1 MKEFAYS
8 EPCLDEEDKKA
19 VLEVLNSKQLEFAY
33 SEPCLD
39 EEDKK
44 AVLEVLNSKQLTQ
57 GKRSLLFEEA
67 LCEFLGVKHAL
78 VFNSATSALLTLYR
92 NFSDFN
98 ADCNEIITTPISFV
112 ATANMLLES
121 GYKPVFAEIKNDGNI
136 DELALEK
143 LINERTKAIV
153 SVDYAGKSVEIG
165 SIQKLCKRHSL
176 SFLSDSSHALG
187 SEYQNKKVGGF
198 ALASVFSF
206 HAIKPITT
214 AEGGAVVTN
223 DGELY
228 EKMKL
233 FRSHGMLKKDFFE
246 GEVKSIGHNFRL
258 NEIQSAL
265 GLSQLKKAP
274 LLMQKREEIALV
286 YDRIFKDNPYFTP
299 LHPLLKDKSS
309 NHLYPILMRQKFFTC
324 KKLILEN
331 LHKHGILAQVHYKPI
346 YQYQLY
352 QQLFNTAPLKSAED
366 FYRAEISLPCHAN
379 LDLGS
384 VQNIAHGVLKT
395 FENLKVK

>member
-1 MKEFAYS
+1 MK
-8 EPCLDEEDKKA
+8 
-19 VLEVLNSKQLEFAY
+19 EFAY

-228 EKMKL
+228 EKMKW
-233 FRSHGMLKKDFFE
+233 FRSHGMIKKDFFE

-331 LHKHGILAQVHYKPI
+331 LHKRGILAQVHYKPI

-366 FYRAEISLPCHAN
+366 FYRTEISLPCHAN
-379 LDLGS
+379 LDLES

-395 FENLKVK
+395 FENLKIE

>member
-1 MKEFAYS
+1 MKEFT
-8 EPCLDEEDKKA
+8 
-19 VLEVLNSKQLEFAY
+19 Y

-67 LCEFLGVKHAL
+67 LCEFLGVRHAL

-143 LINERTKAIV
+143 LINEKTKAIV

-274 LLMQKREEIALV
+274 LLMQKREEIALI

-309 NHLYPILMRQKFFTC
+309 NHLYPILMCQKFFAC

-331 LHKHGILAQVHYKPI
+331 LHERGILAQVHYKPI

-352 QQLFNTAPLKSAED
+352 QQLFNTAPLKNAED

-379 LDLGS
+379 LDLES
-384 VQNIAHGVLKT
+384 AQTIAHGVLKT
-395 FENLKVK
+395 FESFKIE

>member
-1 MKEFAYS
+1 MK
-8 EPCLDEEDKKA
+8 
-19 VLEVLNSKQLEFAY
+19 EFAY

-92 NFSDFN
+92 NFSGFN
-98 ADCNEIITTPISFV
+98 AHCNEIITTPISFV

-121 GYKPVFAEIKNDGNI
+121 GYRPVFAEVKNDGNI

-143 LINERTKAIV
+143 LITKKTKAIV
-153 SVDYAGKSVEIG
+153 SVDYAGKSVEIE
-165 SIQKLCKRHSL
+165 SIQELCKKHSL

-223 DGELY
+223 DSELY

-274 LLMQKREEIALV
+274 FLMQKREEAALT

-331 LHKHGILAQVHYKPI
+331 LHKLGILAQVHYKPI

-366 FYRAEISLPCHAN
+366 FYNAEISLPCHAN
-379 LDLGS
+379 LNLES
-384 VQNIAHGVLKT
+384 AQTIAHGVLKT
-395 FENLKVK
+395 FEDLKIK

>member
-1 MKEFAYS
+1 MK
-8 EPCLDEEDKKA
+8 
-19 VLEVLNSKQLEFAY
+19 EFAY

-223 DGELY
+223 DNELY
-228 EKMKL
+228 EKMKW
-233 FRSHGMLKKDFFE
+233 FRSHGMIKKDFFE

-309 NHLYPILMRQKFFTC
+309 NHLYPILIRQKFFTC

-331 LHKHGILAQVHYKPI
+331 LHKRGILAQVHYKPI

-379 LDLGS
+379 LDLES
-384 VQNIAHGVLKT
+384 AQTIAHGVLKT
-395 FENLKVK
+395 FEGFKIE

>member
-1 MKEFAYS
+1 MK
-8 EPCLDEEDKKA
+8 
-19 VLEVLNSKQLEFAY
+19 EFAY

-143 LINERTKAIV
+143 LINEKTKAIV

-214 AEGGAVVTN
+214 AEGGAVITN

-228 EKMKL
+228 EKMKW
-233 FRSHGMLKKDFFE
+233 FRSHGMIKKDFFE

-379 LDLGS
+379 LDLES

-395 FENLKVK
+395 FEDLKIE

>member
-1 MKEFAYS
+1 MK
-8 EPCLDEEDKKA
+8 
-19 VLEVLNSKQLEFAY
+19 EFAY

-206 HAIKPITT
+206 HAIKPVTT

-223 DGELY
+223 DSELH
-228 EKMKL
+228 EKIKL

-331 LHKHGILAQVHYKPI
+331 LHKRGILAQVHYKPI

-352 QQLFNTAPLKSAED
+352 QQLFNTAPLKSAEN

-379 LDLGS
+379 LDLES
-384 VQNIAHGVLKT
+384 AQTIAHGVLKT
-395 FENLKVK
+395 FESFKIE

>member
-1 MKEFAYS
+1 MK
-8 EPCLDEEDKKA
+8 
-19 VLEVLNSKQLEFAY
+19 EFAY

-67 LCEFLGVKHAL
+67 LCEFLSVKHAL

-121 GYKPVFAEIKNDGNI
+121 GYTPVFAEIKNDGNI

-143 LINERTKAIV
+143 LITKKTKAIV
-153 SVDYAGKSVEIG
+153 SVDYAGKSVEIE
-165 SIQKLCKRHSL
+165 SIQKLCKKHSL

-223 DGELY
+223 DSELY

-274 LLMQKREEIALV
+274 LLMQKREEIALI

-309 NHLYPILMRQKFFTC
+309 NHLYPILMRQKFFTF
-324 KKLILEN
+324 KRSILES
-331 LHKHGILAQVHYKPI
+331 LHKLGILAQVHYKPI

-379 LDLGS
+379 LNLENVKS
-384 VQNIAHGVLKT
+384 IAHSVLKT
-395 FENLKVK
+395 FEGFNRISSV

>member
-1 MKEFAYS
+1 MK
-8 EPCLDEEDKKA
+8 
-19 VLEVLNSKQLEFAY
+19 EFAY

-121 GYKPVFAEIKNDGNI
+121 GYKPVFAGIKNDGNI

-228 EKMKL
+228 EKMKW
-233 FRSHGMLKKDFFE
+233 FRSHGMIKKDFFE
-246 GEVKSIGHNFRL
+246 GEVKNIGHNFRL

-274 LLMQKREEIALV
+274 FLMQKREEIALT

-331 LHKHGILAQVHYKPI
+331 LHKRGILAQVHYKPI

-379 LDLGS
+379 LDLES

-395 FENLKVK
+395 FEGFKIE

>member
-1 MKEFAYS
+1 MK
-8 EPCLDEEDKKA
+8 
-19 VLEVLNSKQLEFAY
+19 EFAY

-57 GKRSLLFEEA
+57 GKRSLLLEEA

-92 NFSDFN
+92 NFSDFS

-121 GYKPVFAEIKNDGNI
+121 GYKPVFAGIKNDGNI

-143 LINERTKAIV
+143 LINKKTKAIV
-153 SVDYAGKSVEIG
+153 SVDYAGKSVEIE

-223 DGELY
+223 DNELY
-228 EKMKL
+228 EKMKW
-233 FRSHGMLKKDFFE
+233 FRSHGMIKKDFFE

-265 GLSQLKKAP
+265 GLSQLKKASF
-274 LLMQKREEIALV
+274 LMQKREEIALT

-379 LDLGS
+379 LDLES
-384 VQNIAHGVLKT
+384 TQTIAHGVLKT
-395 FENLKVK
+395 FENLKIE

>member
-1 MKEFAYS
+1 MK
-8 EPCLDEEDKKA
+8 
-19 VLEVLNSKQLEFAY
+19 EFAY

-92 NFSDFN
+92 NFSDFS

-143 LINERTKAIV
+143 LINEKTKAIV

-228 EKMKL
+228 EKMKW
-233 FRSHGMLKKDFFE
+233 FRSHGMIKKDFFE

-274 LLMQKREEIALV
+274 LLMQKREEIALT

-331 LHKHGILAQVHYKPI
+331 LHKCGILAQVHYKPI

-352 QQLFNTAPLKSAED
+352 QQLFNTAPLKSAQD

-379 LDLGS
+379 LDLES

-395 FENLKVK
+395 FENLKIE

>member
-1 MKEFAYS
+1 MK
-8 EPCLDEEDKKA
+8 
-19 VLEVLNSKQLEFAY
+19 EFAY

-92 NFSDFN
+92 NFSGFN

-223 DGELY
+223 DNELY
-228 EKMKL
+228 EKMKW
-233 FRSHGMLKKDFFE
+233 FRSHGMIKKDFFE

-265 GLSQLKKAP
+265 GLSQLKKAS

-331 LHKHGILAQVHYKPI
+331 LHKRGILAQVHYKPI

-366 FYRAEISLPCHAN
+366 FYCAEISLPCHAN
-379 LDLGS
+379 LDLES

-395 FENLKVK
+395 FEDLKIE

>member
-1 MKEFAYS
+1 MKEFS
-8 EPCLDEEDKKA
+8 
-19 VLEVLNSKQLEFAY
+19 Y

-57 GKRSLLFEEA
+57 GKRSLLLEEA

-92 NFSDFN
+92 NFSPFN

-143 LINERTKAIV
+143 LINEKTKAIV

-165 SIQKLCKRHSL
+165 SIQKLCKKHSL

-187 SEYQNKKVGGF
+187 SEYQNQKVGGF

-223 DGELY
+223 DSELH
-228 EKMKL
+228 EKMKW
-233 FRSHGMLKKDFFE
+233 FRSHGMIKKDFFE

-274 LLMQKREEIALV
+274 LLMQKREEIALT

-331 LHKHGILAQVHYKPI
+331 LHKRGILAQVHYKPI

-379 LDLGS
+379 LDLES

-395 FENLKVK
+395 FENLKIE

>member
-1 MKEFAYS
+1 MK
-8 EPCLDEEDKKA
+8 
-19 VLEVLNSKQLEFAY
+19 EFAY

-92 NFSDFN
+92 NFSDFS

-223 DGELY
+223 DNELY
-228 EKMKL
+228 EKMKW
-233 FRSHGMLKKDFFE
+233 FRSHGMIKKDFFE

-274 LLMQKREEIALV
+274 PLMQKREEIALV

-366 FYRAEISLPCHAN
+366 FYCAEISLPCHAN
-379 LDLGS
+379 LDLES

-395 FENLKVK
+395 FENLKIE

>member
-1 MKEFAYS
+1 MK
-8 EPCLDEEDKKA
+8 
-19 VLEVLNSKQLEFAY
+19 EFAY

-121 GYKPVFAEIKNDGNI
+121 GYKPVFAEVKNDGNI

-143 LINERTKAIV
+143 LINEKTKAIV
-153 SVDYAGKSVEIG
+153 SVDYAGKSVEIE
-165 SIQKLCKRHSL
+165 SIQKLCKKHSL

-274 LLMQKREEIALV
+274 FLMQKREEAALV

-324 KKLILEN
+324 KKLILES
-331 LHKHGILAQVHYKPI
+331 LHKIGILAQVHYKPI

-366 FYRAEISLPCHAN
+366 FYNAEISLPCHAN
-379 LDLGS
+379 LNLES

-395 FENLKVK
+395 FEGFNRISSV

>member
-1 MKEFAYS
+1 MK
-8 EPCLDEEDKKA
+8 
-19 VLEVLNSKQLEFAY
+19 EFAY

-92 NFSDFN
+92 NFSDFS

-112 ATANMLLES
+112 ATVNMLLES

-143 LINERTKAIV
+143 LINEKTKAIV

-223 DGELY
+223 DGELH
-228 EKMKL
+228 EKMKW
-233 FRSHGMLKKDFFE
+233 FRSHGMIKKDFFE

-309 NHLYPILMRQKFFTC
+309 NHLYPILMHQKFFIF

-331 LHKHGILAQVHYKPI
+331 LHKRGILAQVHYKPI

-379 LDLGS
+379 LDLES

-395 FENLKVK
+395 FEGFKIE

>member
-1 MKEFAYS
+1 MK
-8 EPCLDEEDKKA
+8 
-19 VLEVLNSKQLEFAY
+19 EFAY

-187 SEYQNKKVGGF
+187 SEYQNKKIGGF

-223 DGELY
+223 DNELY

-274 LLMQKREEIALV
+274 LLMQKREEIALI

-309 NHLYPILMRQKFFTC
+309 NHLYPILIRQKFFTC

-331 LHKHGILAQVHYKPI
+331 LHKRGILAQVHYKPI

-352 QQLFNTAPLKSAED
+352 QQLFNTAPLKSAQD

-379 LDLGS
+379 LDLES

-395 FENLKVK
+395 FENLKIE

>member
-1 MKEFAYS
+1 MK
-8 EPCLDEEDKKA
+8 
-19 VLEVLNSKQLEFAY
+19 EFAY

-143 LINERTKAIV
+143 LINKKTKAIV

-223 DGELY
+223 NNELY
-228 EKMKL
+228 EKMKW
-233 FRSHGMLKKDFFE
+233 FRSHGMIKKDFFE

-274 LLMQKREEIALV
+274 LLMQKREEIALT

-352 QQLFNTAPLKSAED
+352 QQLFNTAPLKSAQD
-366 FYRAEISLPCHAN
+366 FYCAEISLPCHAN
-379 LDLGS
+379 LDLES

-395 FENLKVK
+395 FEDLKIE

>member
-8 EPCLDEEDKKA
+8 EPCLDK
-19 VLEVLNSKQLEFAY
+19 
-33 SEPCLD
+33 
-39 EEDKK
+39 EDKK

-121 GYKPVFAEIKNDGNI
+121 GYKPVFAEVKNDGNI

-143 LINERTKAIV
+143 LINEKTKAIV
-153 SVDYAGKSVEIG
+153 SVDYAGKSVEIE
-165 SIQKLCKRHSL
+165 SIQELCKKHSL

-214 AEGGAVVTN
+214 AEGGAIVTN
-223 DGELY
+223 DSELH

-274 LLMQKREEIALV
+274 FLRQKREEIALV
-286 YDRIFKDNPYFTP
+286 YDEIFKDNPYFTP

-331 LHKHGILAQVHYKPI
+331 LHKRGILAQVHYKPI

-366 FYRAEISLPCHAN
+366 FYNAEISLPCHAN
-379 LDLGS
+379 LNLES

-395 FENLKVK
+395 FESFNRISSI

>member
-1 MKEFAYS
+1 MK
-8 EPCLDEEDKKA
+8 
-19 VLEVLNSKQLEFAY
+19 EFAY

-92 NFSDFN
+92 NFSEFS

-143 LINERTKAIV
+143 LINEKTKAIV
-153 SVDYAGKSVEIG
+153 SVDYAGKSVEIE
-165 SIQKLCKRHSL
+165 SLQKLCKRHSL

-228 EKMKL
+228 EKMKW
-233 FRSHGMLKKDFFE
+233 FRSHGMIKKDFFE

-274 LLMQKREEIALV
+274 LLMQKREEIALT

-331 LHKHGILAQVHYKPI
+331 LHKRGILAQVHYKPI

-379 LDLGS
+379 LDLES
-384 VQNIAHGVLKT
+384 AQTIAHGVLKT
-395 FENLKVK
+395 FEDLKIE

>member
-1 MKEFAYS
+1 MK
-8 EPCLDEEDKKA
+8 
-19 VLEVLNSKQLEFAY
+19 EFAY

-92 NFSDFN
+92 NFSGFS
-98 ADCNEIITTPISFV
+98 ADRNEIITTPISFV

-121 GYKPVFAEIKNDGNI
+121 GYKPVFAGIKNDGNI

-143 LINERTKAIV
+143 LITKKTKAIV
-153 SVDYAGKSVEIG
+153 SVDYAGKSVEIE
-165 SIQKLCKRHSL
+165 SIQKLCKKHSL

-309 NHLYPILMRQKFFTC
+309 NHLYPILMRQKFFAC

-331 LHKHGILAQVHYKPI
+331 LHKRGILAQVHYKPI

-379 LDLGS
+379 LNLES
-384 VQNIAHGVLKT
+384 AQTIAHSVLKT
-395 FENLKVK
+395 FEGFNRISSV

>member
-1 MKEFAYS
+1 MK
-8 EPCLDEEDKKA
+8 
-19 VLEVLNSKQLEFAY
+19 EFAY

-92 NFSDFN
+92 NFSDFST
-98 ADCNEIITTPISFV
+98 DCNEIITTPISFV

-153 SVDYAGKSVEIG
+153 SVDYAGKSVEIE

-223 DGELY
+223 DNELH
-228 EKMKL
+228 EKMKW
-233 FRSHGMLKKDFFE
+233 FRSHGMIKKDFFK

-331 LHKHGILAQVHYKPI
+331 LHKRGILAQVHYKPI

-379 LDLGS
+379 LDLES
-384 VQNIAHGVLKT
+384 VQTIAHGVLKT
-395 FENLKVK
+395 FENLKIE

>member
-1 MKEFAYS
+1 MK
-8 EPCLDEEDKKA
+8 
-19 VLEVLNSKQLEFAY
+19 EFAY

-92 NFSDFN
+92 NFSGFS

-121 GYKPVFAEIKNDGNI
+121 GYTPVFAEVKNDGNI

-143 LINERTKAIV
+143 LITKKTKAIV
-153 SVDYAGKSVEIG
+153 SVDYAGKSVEIE

-223 DGELY
+223 NSELY
-228 EKMKL
+228 EKMKS
-233 FRSHGMLKKDFFE
+233 FRSHGMLKKNFFE
-246 GEVKSIGHNFRL
+246 GEVKSVGHNFRL

-274 LLMQKREEIALV
+274 FLMQKREEAALT

-309 NHLYPILMRQKFFTC
+309 NHLYPILMRQKFFIF

-331 LHKHGILAQVHYKPI
+331 LHKRGILAQVHYKPI

-366 FYRAEISLPCHAN
+366 FYNAEISLPCHAN
-379 LDLGS
+379 LNLE
-384 VQNIAHGVLKT
+384 NAKAIAHGVLKT
-395 FENLKVK
+395 FEGFKID

>member
-1 MKEFAYS
+1 MK
-8 EPCLDEEDKKA
+8 
-19 VLEVLNSKQLEFAY
+19 EFAY

-136 DELALEK
+136 DELALEE

-228 EKMKL
+228 EKMKW
-233 FRSHGMLKKDFFE
+233 FRSHGMIKKDFFE

-331 LHKHGILAQVHYKPI
+331 LHKRGILAQVHYKPI

-352 QQLFNTAPLKSAED
+352 QQFFNTAPLKSAED

-379 LDLGS
+379 LDLES

-395 FENLKVK
+395 FEGFKIE

>member
-1 MKEFAYS
+1 MK
-8 EPCLDEEDKKA
+8 
-19 VLEVLNSKQLEFAY
+19 EFAY

-92 NFSDFN
+92 NFSGFN
-98 ADCNEIITTPISFV
+98 AHCNEIITTPISFV

-121 GYKPVFAEIKNDGNI
+121 GYTPVFAEVKNDGNI

-143 LINERTKAIV
+143 LITKKTKAIV
-153 SVDYAGKSVEIG
+153 SVDYAGKSVEIE
-165 SIQKLCKRHSL
+165 SIQELCKKHSL

-187 SEYQNKKVGGF
+187 SEYHSKKVGGF

-223 DGELY
+223 NSELY

-246 GEVKSIGHNFRL
+246 GEVKNIGHNFRL

-299 LHPLLKDKSS
+299 LHPLLKNKSS
-309 NHLYPILMRQKFFTC
+309 NHLYPILMDQKFFTC
-324 KKLILEN
+324 KKLILES
-331 LHKHGILAQVHYKPI
+331 LHKLGILAQVHYKPI

-379 LDLGS
+379 LNLE
-384 VQNIAHGVLKT
+384 NAKEIAHGVLKT
-395 FENLKVK
+395 FEDLKIE

>member
-1 MKEFAYS
+1 MK
-8 EPCLDEEDKKA
+8 K
-19 VLEVLNSKQLEFAY
+19 FAY

-57 GKRSLLFEEA
+57 GKYSLLFEEA

-78 VFNSATSALLTLYR
+78 AFNSATSALLTLYR

-121 GYKPVFAEIKNDGNI
+121 GYKPVFAEVKNDGNI

-143 LINERTKAIV
+143 LITKKTKAIV
-153 SVDYAGKSVEIG
+153 SVDYAGKSVEIE
-165 SIQKLCKRHSL
+165 SVQKLCKKHSL

-223 DGELY
+223 DSELH
-228 EKMKL
+228 EKMKS

-246 GEVKSIGHNFRL
+246 GEVKSVGYNFRL

-286 YDRIFKDNPYFTP
+286 YDEIFKDNPYFTP
-299 LHPLLKDKSS
+299 LHPLLKHQSS
-309 NHLYPILMRQKFFTC
+309 NHLYPILMRQKFFTF
-324 KKLILEN
+324 KRSILDF
-331 LHKHGILAQVHYKPI
+331 LHKLGILAQVHYKPI

-352 QQLFNTAPLKSAED
+352 QQLFNTAPLKSAQD
-366 FYRAEISLPCHAN
+366 FYNAEISLPCHAN
-379 LDLGS
+379 LDLES

-395 FENLKVK
+395 FEGFNRISSV

>member
-1 MKEFAYS
+1 MK
-8 EPCLDEEDKKA
+8 
-19 VLEVLNSKQLEFAY
+19 EFAY

-143 LINERTKAIV
+143 LINEKTKAIV

-223 DGELY
+223 DNELY
-228 EKMKL
+228 EKMKW
-233 FRSHGMLKKDFFE
+233 FRSHGMIKKDFFE

-331 LHKHGILAQVHYKPI
+331 LHKRGILAQVHYKPI

-379 LDLGS
+379 LDLES

-395 FENLKVK
+395 FEGFKIE

>member
-1 MKEFAYS
+1 MK
-8 EPCLDEEDKKA
+8 
-19 VLEVLNSKQLEFAY
+19 EFAY

-121 GYKPVFAEIKNDGNI
+121 GYKPVFAEVKNDGNI

-143 LINERTKAIV
+143 LINKKTKAIV
-153 SVDYAGKSVEIG
+153 SVDYAGKSVEIE
-165 SIQKLCKRHSL
+165 SIQKLCKKHSL

-223 DGELY
+223 DSELY
-228 EKMKL
+228 EKMKW
-233 FRSHGMLKKDFFE
+233 FRSHGMIKKDFFE

-379 LDLGS
+379 LNLES

-395 FENLKVK
+395 FENLKIE

>member
-1 MKEFAYS
+1 MK
-8 EPCLDEEDKKA
+8 
-19 VLEVLNSKQLEFAY
+19 EFAY

-92 NFSDFN
+92 NFSYFN

-143 LINERTKAIV
+143 LINKKTKAIV

-228 EKMKL
+228 EKMKW
-233 FRSHGMLKKDFFE
+233 FRSHGMIKKDFFE

-331 LHKHGILAQVHYKPI
+331 LHKRGILAQVHYKPI

-379 LDLGS
+379 LDLES

-395 FENLKVK
+395 FEDLKIE

>member
-1 MKEFAYS
+1 MK
-8 EPCLDEEDKKA
+8 
-19 VLEVLNSKQLEFAY
+19 EFAY

-92 NFSDFN
+92 NFSGFN
-98 ADCNEIITTPISFV
+98 AHCNEIITTPISFV

-121 GYKPVFAEIKNDGNI
+121 DYRPVFAEVKNDGNI

-143 LINERTKAIV
+143 LITKKTKAIV
-153 SVDYAGKSVEIG
+153 SVDYAGKSVEIE
-165 SIQKLCKRHSL
+165 SIQKLCKKHSL

-223 DGELY
+223 NSELY

-274 LLMQKREEIALV
+274 LLMQKREEAALT

-331 LHKHGILAQVHYKPI
+331 LHKRGILAQVHYKPI

-366 FYRAEISLPCHAN
+366 FYNAEISLPCHAN
-379 LDLGS
+379 LDLES
-384 VQNIAHGVLKT
+384 VQNIAHSVLKT
-395 FENLKVK
+395 FEGFNRISSI

>member
-1 MKEFAYS
+1 MK
-8 EPCLDEEDKKA
+8 
-19 VLEVLNSKQLEFAY
+19 EFAY

-143 LINERTKAIV
+143 LINEKTKAIV

-228 EKMKL
+228 EKMKW
-233 FRSHGMLKKDFFE
+233 FRSHGMIKKDFFE

-331 LHKHGILAQVHYKPI
+331 LHKCGILAQVHYKPI

-352 QQLFNTAPLKSAED
+352 QQLFNTAPLKSAQD

-379 LDLGS
+379 LDLES

-395 FENLKVK
+395 FEDLKIE

>member
-1 MKEFAYS
+1 MK
-8 EPCLDEEDKKA
+8 
-19 VLEVLNSKQLEFAY
+19 EFAY

-92 NFSDFN
+92 NFSGFN
-98 ADCNEIITTPISFV
+98 AHCNEIITTPISFV

-121 GYKPVFAEIKNDGNI
+121 GYTPVFAEVKNDGNI

-143 LINERTKAIV
+143 LITKKTKAIV
-153 SVDYAGKSVEIG
+153 SVDYAGKSVEVG
-165 SIQKLCKRHSL
+165 SIQKLCKKHSL

-187 SEYQNKKVGGF
+187 SEYQSKKVGDF

-223 DGELY
+223 DSELY

-309 NHLYPILMRQKFFTC
+309 NHLYPILMDQKFFTF
-324 KKLILEN
+324 KRSILES
-331 LHKHGILAQVHYKPI
+331 LHKRGILAQVHYKPI

-366 FYRAEISLPCHAN
+366 FYNAEISLPCHAN
-379 LDLGS
+379 LNLES

-395 FENLKVK
+395 FEDLKIE

>member
-1 MKEFAYS
+1 MK
-8 EPCLDEEDKKA
+8 
-19 VLEVLNSKQLEFAY
+19 EFAY

-121 GYKPVFAEIKNDGNI
+121 GYKPVFAGIKNDGNI

-143 LINERTKAIV
+143 LINKKTKAIV
-153 SVDYAGKSVEIG
+153 SVDYAGKSVEIE
-165 SIQKLCKRHSL
+165 SIQKLCKKHSL

-223 DGELY
+223 DGELH
-228 EKMKL
+228 EKMKW

-331 LHKHGILAQVHYKPI
+331 LHKRGILAQVHYKPI

-352 QQLFNTAPLKSAED
+352 QQLFKTAPLKSAED

-379 LDLGS
+379 LNLES
-384 VQNIAHGVLKT
+384 AQTIAHGVLKT
-395 FENLKVK
+395 FENLKIE

>member
-1 MKEFAYS
+1 MK
-8 EPCLDEEDKKA
+8 
-19 VLEVLNSKQLEFAY
+19 EFAY

-121 GYKPVFAEIKNDGNI
+121 GYTPVFAGIKNDGNI

-143 LINERTKAIV
+143 LINEKTKAIV

-223 DGELY
+223 DSELY
-228 EKMKL
+228 EKMKW
-233 FRSHGMLKKDFFE
+233 FRSHGMIKKDFFE

-274 LLMQKREEIALV
+274 LLMQKREEIALI

-331 LHKHGILAQVHYKPI
+331 LHKRGILAQVHYKPI

-352 QQLFNTAPLKSAED
+352 QQLFNTVPLKSAEN

-379 LDLGS
+379 LNLES
-384 VQNIAHGVLKT
+384 AQTIAHGVLKT
-395 FENLKVK
+395 FEDLKIE

>member
-1 MKEFAYS
+1 MK
-8 EPCLDEEDKKA
+8 
-19 VLEVLNSKQLEFAY
+19 EFAY

-136 DELALEK
+136 DELVLEK

-153 SVDYAGKSVEIG
+153 SVDYAGKSVEIE

-233 FRSHGMLKKDFFE
+233 FRSHGMIKKDFFE

-274 LLMQKREEIALV
+274 LLMQKREEIALT

-331 LHKHGILAQVHYKPI
+331 LHKRGILAQVHYKPI

-379 LDLGS
+379 LDLES

-395 FENLKVK
+395 FENLKIE

>member
-1 MKEFAYS
+1 MK
-8 EPCLDEEDKKA
+8 
-19 VLEVLNSKQLEFAY
+19 EFAY

-143 LINERTKAIV
+143 LINEKTKAIV
-153 SVDYAGKSVEIG
+153 SVDYAGKSVEIE

-223 DGELY
+223 DNELY
-228 EKMKL
+228 EKMKW
-233 FRSHGMLKKDFFE
+233 FRSHGMIKKDFFE

-274 LLMQKREEIALV
+274 LLMQKREEIALI

-331 LHKHGILAQVHYKPI
+331 LHKRGILAQVHYKPI

-352 QQLFNTAPLKSAED
+352 QQLFNTAPLKSAQD

-379 LDLGS
+379 LDLES
-384 VQNIAHGVLKT
+384 AQTIAHGVLKT
-395 FENLKVK
+395 FENFKIE

>member
-1 MKEFAYS
+1 MK
-8 EPCLDEEDKKA
+8 
-19 VLEVLNSKQLEFAY
+19 EFAY

-92 NFSDFN
+92 NFSDFS
-98 ADCNEIITTPISFV
+98 ADCNEIITTPMSFV

-121 GYKPVFAEIKNDGNI
+121 GYTPVFAGIKNDGNI
-136 DELALEK
+136 DELVLEK
-143 LINERTKAIV
+143 LITKKTKAIV
-153 SVDYAGKSVEIG
+153 SVDYAGKSVEIE
-165 SIQKLCKRHSL
+165 SIQELCKKHSL

-223 DGELY
+223 DSELY

-274 LLMQKREEIALV
+274 LLMQKREEVALV

-309 NHLYPILMRQKFFTC
+309 NHLYPILMDQKFFTF
-324 KKLILEN
+324 KRSILES
-331 LHKHGILAQVHYKPI
+331 LHKLGILAQVHYKPI

-366 FYRAEISLPCHAN
+366 FYNAEISLPCHAN
-379 LDLGS
+379 LNLES
-384 VQNIAHGVLKT
+384 VQNITHGVLKT
-395 FENLKVK
+395 FEGFNRISSV

>member
-19 VLEVLNSKQLEFAY
+19 VLEA
-33 SEPCLD
+33 
-39 EEDKK
+39 
-44 AVLEVLNSKQLTQ
+44 LNSKQLTQ

-92 NFSDFN
+92 NFSDFST
-98 ADCNEIITTPISFV
+98 DCNEIITTPISFV

-143 LINERTKAIV
+143 LINKKTKAIV

-223 DGELY
+223 DNELY
-228 EKMKL
+228 EKMKW
-233 FRSHGMLKKDFFE
+233 FRSHGMIKKDFFE

-331 LHKHGILAQVHYKPI
+331 LHKRGILAQVHYKPI

-379 LDLGS
+379 LDLES
-384 VQNIAHGVLKT
+384 VHNIAHGVLKT
-395 FENLKVK
+395 FENLKIE

>member
-1 MKEFAYS
+1 MK
-8 EPCLDEEDKKA
+8 
-19 VLEVLNSKQLEFAY
+19 EFAY

-143 LINERTKAIV
+143 LINKKTKAIV
-153 SVDYAGKSVEIG
+153 SVDYAGKSVEIE
-165 SIQKLCKRHSL
+165 SIQKLCKKHSL

-187 SEYQNKKVGGF
+187 SEYQNKKVGDF

-223 DGELY
+223 DSELY

-246 GEVKSIGHNFRL
+246 GEVKSLGHNFRL

-274 LLMQKREEIALV
+274 FLMQKREEIALV

-309 NHLYPILMRQKFFTC
+309 NHLYPILMRQKFFTR

-331 LHKHGILAQVHYKPI
+331 LHKRGILAQVHYKPI

-352 QQLFNTAPLKSAED
+352 QQLFNTAPLKNAED

-379 LDLGS
+379 LDLES

-395 FENLKVK
+395 FEDLKIE

>member
-1 MKEFAYS
+1 MK
-8 EPCLDEEDKKA
+8 
-19 VLEVLNSKQLEFAY
+19 EFAY

-92 NFSDFN
+92 NFSGFS

-121 GYKPVFAEIKNDGNI
+121 GYRPVFAEVKNDGNI

-143 LINERTKAIV
+143 LITKKTKAIV
-153 SVDYAGKSVEIG
+153 SVDYAGKSVEAG
-165 SIQKLCKRHSL
+165 SIQKLCKKHSL

-223 DGELY
+223 DNELY
-228 EKMKL
+228 EKMKW
-233 FRSHGMLKKDFFE
+233 FRSHGMIKKDFFE

-274 LLMQKREEIALV
+274 LLMQKREEIALI

-331 LHKHGILAQVHYKPI
+331 LHKRGILAQVHYKPI

-366 FYRAEISLPCHAN
+366 FYNAEISLPCHAN
-379 LDLGS
+379 LNLE
-384 VQNIAHGVLKT
+384 NAKAIAHGVLKT
-395 FENLKVK
+395 FEGFNRISSI

>member
-1 MKEFAYS
+1 MK
-8 EPCLDEEDKKA
+8 
-19 VLEVLNSKQLEFAY
+19 EFAY

-92 NFSDFN
+92 NFSEFS

-121 GYKPVFAEIKNDGNI
+121 GYKPVFAEVKNDGNI

-143 LINERTKAIV
+143 LITKKTKAIV
-153 SVDYAGKSVEIG
+153 SVDYAGKSVEIE
-165 SIQKLCKRHSL
+165 SIQELCKKHSL

-223 DGELY
+223 DSELY

-274 LLMQKREEIALV
+274 LLMQKREEAALV

-331 LHKHGILAQVHYKPI
+331 LHKLGILAQVHYKPI

-379 LDLGS
+379 LNLES
-384 VQNIAHGVLKT
+384 AQTIAHGVLKT
-395 FENLKVK
+395 FEGFKIE